1 MEKREL
7 IRCFDRE
14 ESAAAKMVEITVDLL
29 SPVVFLKGGCRSV
42 DLQESLFENPVWT
55 SGWGVWRWFSTWEPE
70 KRVRDQGDVICLGV
84 SPRGGHLPCRVGL

>member
-1 MEKREL
+1 MGSSVLGRPPWFDLRLSVTRLMEKREL

-42 DLQESLFENPVWT
+42 DL
-55 SGWGVWRWFSTWEPE
+55 
-70 KRVRDQGDVICLGV
+70 
-84 SPRGGHLPCRVGL
+84 

>member
-42 DLQESLFENPVWT
+42 DLSESLFENPVWT
-55 SGWGVWRWFSTWEPE
+55 SGWGVWRWFQLGNLKNECATKGMLFVWVFPPE
-70 KRVRDQGDVICLGV
+70 AGISFVE
-84 SPRGGHLPCRVGL
+84 